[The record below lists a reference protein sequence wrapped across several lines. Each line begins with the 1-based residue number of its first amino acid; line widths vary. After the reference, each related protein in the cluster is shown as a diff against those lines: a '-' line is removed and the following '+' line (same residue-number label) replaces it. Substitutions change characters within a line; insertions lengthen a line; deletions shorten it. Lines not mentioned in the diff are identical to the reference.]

1 MFWRNK
7 SLVTHGNQQG
17 LATGNGASV
26 AEWRRRYA
34 EDTTGENPRQAI
46 CGLGTLVARWC
57 VRLALSLSSFRRWHG
72 WDGVSKRVRVP
83 VSLTDDGVEPA
94 AHLAHGKMEPAA
106 SLSHLFVAQFGT
118 ASMRADPSSL
128 ARWPAG
134 QVSKLT
140 FHPFQA
146 ELARRQHLACP
157 TLLHQCE
164 GNGDG
169 IGVANSRY
177 LLLLRDHA
185 AAACRP
191 FREAFWDSGIRRRV

>member
-57 VRLALSLSSFRRWHG
+57 VRLALSLSSFRRRWHG

-128 ARWPAG
+128 AA
-134 QVSKLT
+134 KLT
-140 FHPFQA
+140 FPA
-146 ELARRQHLACP
+146 ELARRQHLAFIN
-157 TLLHQCE
+157 QWE
-164 GNGDG
+164 GNGASWR
-169 IGVANSRY
+169 IRASSWV
-177 LLLLRDHA
+177 
-185 AAACRP
+185 RP
-191 FREAFWDSGIRRRV
+191 P